1 MSKAT
6 VLIVEDEAIIAA
18 DLANRLRG
26 LDYEVLGISASG
38 EEAVAL
44 AKTQRPDLV
53 LMDIR
58 LGGPMDGVEA
68 AEAIRRQC
76 DLPVV
81 YLTAHS
87 DRATLQRAKLTEPFG
102 YILKPFE
109 ERELETHIEMAL
121 YKHRADRTLREQRE
135 WLHITLTSIGDAV
148 IATDPAG
155 RVTFLNP
162 AAEALTGW
170 KQEEALGQP
179 IQSVFRII
187 NELTREAAE
196 DIAAR
201 VLQEGRAVTLANH
214 TTLVARDGREIPIE
228 DSAAPIRD
236 GGGTVSGVV
245 LVFHDVT
252 EKRWAQD
259 ELARERAN
267 LQAVFD
273 VVNVGLVL
281 IKGDGTVQRVNNVV
295 SSWFGENLS
304 AHRGGQLG
312 DLVGCIHAIADP
324 AGCGR
329 TPYCAS
335 CPIRNTFE
343 STLRSGEPLH
353 AVETEATVVI
363 DGTPVR
369 LWLDVS
375 ADPLVL
381 DGEQRVILALRNI
394 TARKKAEEALRDLN
408 AELEERVTARTAE
421 LARAVATLERQ
432 AHQLRTLT
440 GEVTLAEQRERRRL
454 ADVLHDELQQLLVA
468 TRLRAHMLGRT
479 PDPAVRQGTQEIV
492 GLIEEAL
499 TATRTLTGELSPPT
513 LQRGGLLPALEWL
526 ARWMEQKH
534 RLSVEIATPSAPL
547 PPLPEESTVLLYQA
561 VRECLLNTVKYAQ
574 VKEATV
580 TVVTDGPT
588 LTVTVADAG
597 VGFDP
602 ARLQVAG
609 GTEGGVGLLGIHERL
624 EWIGGRL
631 TIASA
636 PGQGTHLTLVAPLGP
651 VPEAEPMPTSP
662 TDAGLASPAARSRRI
677 LVVDDHALV
686 RRGLVTMLRKEP
698 DLLVVGEATNGQ
710 EAVER
715 NRALI
720 PDVILMDIG
729 MPVLNGIDA
738 TRAIH
743 AEYPA
748 VRVIGL
754 SMFEE
759 SEQSE
764 AMRAAGAV
772 AYVSKSDAAEA
783 LLAAIRGAG
792 EAAK

>member
-1 MSKAT
+1 MSKTT

-38 EEAVAL
+38 EGAVAL
-44 AKTQRPDLV
+44 ANARRPDLV

-58 LGGPMDGVEA
+58 LVGPMDGVTA
-68 AEAIRRQC
+68 AEAIRQQC

-135 WLHITLTSIGDAV
+135 WLRITLTSIGDAV

-155 RVTFLNP
+155 RVTFFNP
-162 AAEALTGW
+162 VAELLTGW

-196 DIAAR
+196 DIVAR
-201 VLQEGRAVTLANH
+201 VVREGRAVTLANH
-214 TTLVARDGREIPIE
+214 TTLLARDGREIPIE

-236 GGGTVSGVV
+236 AAGTVSGVV

-252 EKRWAQD
+252 EKRRAQ
-259 ELARERAN
+259 EALARERAN
-267 LQAVFD
+267 LQSVFD

-281 IKGDGTVQRVNNVV
+281 IKNDGTVQRVNNVV
-295 SSWFGENLS
+295 SSWFGKDLS
-304 AHRGGQLG
+304 APGAGQLG

-343 STLRSGEPLH
+343 STLRSGEPIH

-363 DGTPVR
+363 DGRPVG
-369 LWLDVS
+369 LWLEVS

-394 TARKKAEEALRDLN
+394 TARKRAEAALQRLN
-408 AELEERVTARTAE
+408 AELEERVTARTAD
-421 LARAVATLERQ
+421 LAQAVQTLGRQ
-432 AHQLRTLT
+432 AGQLRALT
-440 GEVTLAEQRERRRL
+440 AELTLAEQRERRRL

-479 PDPAVRQGTQEIV
+479 PDPAVQQAAQEII

-499 TATRTLTGELSPPT
+499 AATRTLTGELSPPM

-526 ARWMEQKH
+526 ARWVEQKH
-534 RLSVEIATPSAPL
+534 HLTVHLGTPPAPL
-547 PPLPEESTVLLYQA
+547 PPLPEENTVLLYQA

-580 TVVTDGPT
+580 TILADGST
-588 LTVTVADAG
+588 LTLTVADAG

-602 ARLQVAG
+602 TRLQVAG
-609 GTEGGVGLLGIHERL
+609 GTEGGVGLLGIRERL

-651 VPEAEPMPTSP
+651 ASETESMPP
-662 TDAGLASPAARSRRI
+662 PPAARLLRI

-686 RRGLVTMLRKEP
+686 RRGLATMLRKEP
-698 DLLVVGEATNGQ
+698 DLLVVGEATNGK

-715 NRALI
+715 NRALT

-792 EAAK
+792 EAVK